1 MFYRKYICRV
11 KKKNVDICLCTDGL
25 TYDCRIV
32 GACRGV
38 HGLLRNCKVSG
49 PAAPK
54 QAQIFT
60 LVFAKYGNAL

>member
-25 TYDCRIV
+25 TYDYRIV
-32 GACRGV
+32 GHAEEFMAYSVTARYQV
-38 HGLLRNCKVSG
+38 LRL
-49 PAAPK
+49 

>member
-11 KKKNVDICLCTDGL
+11 KKKNVGICLCTDGL
-25 TYDCRIV
+25 TYDYRIV
-32 GACRGV
+32 GHAEEFMAYSVTARYQV
-38 HGLLRNCKVSG
+38 LRL
-49 PAAPK
+49 